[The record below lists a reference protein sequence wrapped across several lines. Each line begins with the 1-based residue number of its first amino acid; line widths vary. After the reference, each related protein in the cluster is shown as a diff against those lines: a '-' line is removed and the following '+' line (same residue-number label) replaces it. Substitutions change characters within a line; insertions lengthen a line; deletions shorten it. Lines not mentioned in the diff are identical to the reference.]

1 MKRRSSTQKSL
12 NFEDIKQME
21 YLAMVCFFFFFFFF
35 TFFHSFCRSS
45 FLILSIYLT

>member
-21 YLAMVCFFFFFFFF
+21 YLAMVCFFFFFFYLF
-35 TFFHSFCRSS
+35 S
-45 FLILSIYLT
+45 FLLSIFFSHFVHLSNLD